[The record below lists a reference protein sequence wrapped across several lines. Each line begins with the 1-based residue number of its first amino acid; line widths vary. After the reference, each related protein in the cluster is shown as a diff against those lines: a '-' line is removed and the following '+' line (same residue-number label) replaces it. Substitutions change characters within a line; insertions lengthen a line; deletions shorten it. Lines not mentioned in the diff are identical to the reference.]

1 VCLLSIREKK
11 VCYTA
16 RESASDC
23 SLMPSECLVLAI
35 SWQEQV
41 TLVLAISWQE
51 QVTLVLAISWQEQIT
66 LVLSQHAYLD
76 FI

>member
-1 VCLLSIREKK
+1 MCLLSKTDKK
-11 VCYTA
+11 VYYTA

-23 SLMPSECLVLAI
+23 SLMPSERLVLAI

-41 TLVLAISWQE
+41 TLVL
-51 QVTLVLAISWQEQIT
+51 
-66 LVLSQHAYLD
+66 SQHAYLD

>member
-1 VCLLSIREKK
+1 MLVWVCLLSKTDKK
-11 VCYTA
+11 VYYTA

-23 SLMPSECLVLAI
+23 SLMPSERLVLAI

-41 TLVLAISWQE
+41 TLVL
-51 QVTLVLAISWQEQIT
+51 
-66 LVLSQHAYLD
+66 SQHAYLD